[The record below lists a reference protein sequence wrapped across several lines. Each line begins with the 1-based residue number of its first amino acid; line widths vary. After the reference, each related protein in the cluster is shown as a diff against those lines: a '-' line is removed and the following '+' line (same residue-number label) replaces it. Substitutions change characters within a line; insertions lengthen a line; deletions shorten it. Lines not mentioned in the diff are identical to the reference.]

1 MGVLYYNGRYKNKSE
16 DGCSVIKAGVL
27 GIGSIAA
34 KAYLPVY
41 AGMDDVDFYF
51 CTRNEKTLDTIRSKY
66 RWTHLF
72 TSIDDLL
79 KQGIQAAF
87 VHAATSAHPKIIER
101 LIHEGIA
108 VYTDKPLAGRFES
121 AAQLTRLAED
131 KYVMLTTGFN
141 RRFAPLIAEAS
152 FLPDKTMIICQKNRV
167 DAPGDLRTIVFD
179 DFIHVLD
186 TVRFIIGKPI
196 DPISVH
202 FSWNSENQCTGIF
215 ALFRSGPILASAI
228 MNRVSGANEETAQ
241 VMTKHGEYIVHNLTE
256 QEWIEGTSRQLKRFD
271 DWANT
276 LYKRGFE
283 PIISAF
289 IQAVKMGQ
297 SEPIGKRD
305 ALETHRL
312 CEWVTNQGE
321 IDLMNR
327 C

>member
-1 MGVLYYNGRYKNKSE
+1 
-16 DGCSVIKAGVL
+16 VIKAGVI

-51 CTRNEKTLDTIRSKY
+51 CTRNEKTLDTVRSKY

-79 KQGIQAAF
+79 KQGVQAAF
-87 VHAATSAHPKIIER
+87 VHTATLAHPKIIER

-108 VYTDKPLAGRFES
+108 VYTDKPLADHFEN
-121 AAQLTRLAED
+121 AARLTRLAEE
-131 KYVMLTTGFN
+131 KHVMLTTGFN
-141 RRFAPLIAEAS
+141 RRFAPLITEAS
-152 FLPDKTMIICQKNRV
+152 LLPDKTMIICQKNRV

-186 TVRFIIGKPI
+186 TVRFIIGKPV

-202 FSWNSENQCTGIF
+202 FSWNSENQCTG
-215 ALFRSGPILASAI
+215 LVVLLRSGTILASAI
-228 MNRVSGANEETAQ
+228 MNRVSGANDEKTQ
-241 VMTKHGEYIVHNLTE
+241 VMTEHGECFVHNL
-256 QEWIEGTSRQLKRFD
+256 IERELIQNTTRQLKRFD
-271 DWANT
+271 DWVNT
-276 LYKRGFE
+276 LQKRGFE
-283 PIISAF
+283 PLISAF

-312 CEWVTNQGE
+312 CEWVTNKGE
-321 IDLMNR
+321 IELMNR
-327 C
+327 CSNHIE

>member
-1 MGVLYYNGRYKNKSE
+1 MIKVGV
-16 DGCSVIKAGVL
+16 I

-41 AGMDDVDFYF
+41 AGMDDADFYF
-51 CTRNEKTLDTIRSKY
+51 CTRNQKTLDEIRSKY

-87 VHAATSAHPKIIER
+87 VHAATPAHPKIIER
-101 LIHEGIA
+101 LIHKDIA
-108 VYTDKPLAGRFES
+108 VYTDKPLANNFES
-121 AAQLTRLAED
+121 AAQLTKLAEE
-131 KYVMLTTGFN
+131 KHVMLMTGFN
-141 RRFAPLIAEAS
+141 RRFAPLIAETS
-152 FLPDKTMIICQKNRV
+152 LLPKKTMVICQKNRV
-167 DAPGDLRTIVFD
+167 DAPSDLRTVVFD

-186 TVRFIIGKPI
+186 TVRFVMGTPI

-202 FSWNSENQCTGIF
+202 FSWNSENQCIGLF
-215 ALFRSGPILASAI
+215 ALFQSGNILASAI
-228 MNRVSGANEETAQ
+228 MNRVSGANEEKTQ
-241 VMTKHGEYIVHNLTE
+241 VMTERGECLVRDLIE
-256 QEWIEGTSRQLKRFD
+256 REWIEGTTRQFKRFD
-271 DWANT
+271 DWENT
-276 LYKRGFE
+276 LQKRGFE

-297 SEPIGKRD
+297 IEPIGKRD

-321 IDLMNR
+321 LELKNR
-327 C
+327 RSKSVS

>member
-1 MGVLYYNGRYKNKSE
+1 M
-16 DGCSVIKAGVL
+16 IKAGVI

-41 AGMDDVDFYF
+41 ACMDDVDFYF
-51 CTRNEKTLDTIRSKY
+51 CTRNVKTLDKIHSKY
-66 RWTHLF
+66 RWNHLF

-87 VHAATSAHPKIIER
+87 VHAATPAHPKIIER

-108 VYTDKPLAGRFES
+108 VYTDKPLTNHFES
-121 AAQLTRLAED
+121 AVQLTKLAEE
-131 KYVMLTTGFN
+131 KHVMLTTGFN
-141 RRFAPLIAEAS
+141 RRFAPLLAEAS
-152 FLPDKTMIICQKNRV
+152 LLPDKTMIICQKNRV
-167 DAPGDLRTIVFD
+167 DTPNDLRTIVFD

-186 TVRFIIGKPI
+186 TVRFIIGSPI

-202 FSWNSENQCTGIF
+202 FSWTSENQCSGIF
-215 ALFRSGPILASAI
+215 ALFQSGPILASAI
-228 MNRVSGANEETAQ
+228 MNRVTGANEETTQ
-241 VMTKHGEYIVHNLTE
+241 VMTKHGECFVHNLSE
-256 QEWIEGTSRQLKRFD
+256 REWIEGTSRQLKRFD
-271 DWANT
+271 DWTNT
-276 LYKRGFE
+276 LHKRGFE

-289 IQAVKMGQ
+289 IQAVKMEQ

-321 IDLMNR
+321 LELMDRASNTNG
-327 C
+327 